1 MNASSAKC
9 HVPELSKLSAA
20 SLNSPRLSKSARLS
34 LRYIEA
40 KPKVI
45 GFVGDD
51 LDIKVPLSPRQQ
63 DDLELLFES
72 VEAGKPLPDRFY
84 RPSMGRRGDDL
95 LVNNKIMHLHLDGPS
110 DALVYLIQYDDV
122 VLIIQVNT
130 HVHLL
135 DKPEGKKFR
144 ADLISKAERELNKEL
159 ASKLVTLLTSSV
171 AMVSTAIGTSMSQS
185 VIAAPQPSQAEKTA
199 VKEAILKMMAS
210 SRCRKS
216 PP

>member
-1 MNASSAKC
+1 
-9 HVPELSKLSAA
+9 
-20 SLNSPRLSKSARLS
+20 
-34 LRYIEA
+34 
-40 KPKVI
+40 
-45 GFVGDD
+45 
-51 LDIKVPLSPRQQ
+51 
-63 DDLELLFES
+63 
-72 VEAGKPLPDRFY
+72 
-84 RPSMGRRGDDL
+84 
-95 LVNNKIMHLHLDGPS
+95 MHLHLDSPS